1 MPGGSNN
8 GRPDIRKSEPR
19 RPGRN
24 PPRGMG
30 QVRHYRQ
37 DIVHAAASRPPVVL
51 VSSGMPIAAR
61 ETGFSR
67 WHRMATD
74 RDACGRAGAPTVEF
88 VWARDRASNCYGLRP
103 RIRSP
108 RRNSMPLG
116 WTIDKRPDVMGFA
129 PTTAG

>member
-37 DIVHAAASRPPVVL
+37 DIVHAAASRPPSF
-51 VSSGMPIAAR
+51 SSAAECR
-61 ETGFSR
+61 LLLERQDFLADTGWRQTATLAVARKPPLSSLYRPETGQQLLWAQTADPLTQEKFDAT
-67 WHRMATD
+67 RM
-74 RDACGRAGAPTVEF
+74 
-88 VWARDRASNCYGLRP
+88 N
-103 RIRSP
+103 
-108 RRNSMPLG
+108 N
-116 WTIDKRPDVMGFA
+116 
-129 PTTAG
+129 